1 MPEFDGNPS
10 KNQVFKAHYNGPPR
24 NASVHAGLFCRG
36 PVGSIHFFPTTT
48 AGAASS
54 SLHDDGVCFLN
65 NLSFFE
71 INREHRDKDSEFSF
85 YAAMMKKSKTN
96 FNQKFQKHTF
106 NGKWSFF

>member
-54 SLHDDGVCFLN
+54 SL
-65 NLSFFE
+65 
-71 INREHRDKDSEFSF
+71 
-85 YAAMMKKSKTN
+85 YMMACV
-96 FNQKFQKHTF
+96 F
-106 NGKWSFF
+106 

>member
-54 SLHDDGVCFLN
+54 SLSLHDGVCFWK
-65 NLSFFE
+65 SFILRNQQRAQGQGQRVFILCGDDEKVQDQLQPE
-71 INREHRDKDSEFSF
+71 I
-85 YAAMMKKSKTN
+85 SKT
-96 FNQKFQKHTF
+96 HL
-106 NGKWSFF
+106 

>member
-24 NASVHAGLFCRG
+24 NVSVHAGLFCRG

-54 SLHDDGVCFLN
+54 SLHDGVCFLK
-65 NLSFFE
+65 SFILRNQQRAQGQGQRVFILCGDDEKVQDQLQPE
-71 INREHRDKDSEFSF
+71 I
-85 YAAMMKKSKTN
+85 SKT
-96 FNQKFQKHTF
+96 HL
-106 NGKWSFF
+106 

>member
-24 NASVHAGLFCRG
+24 NASVHAGLLFCRG

-54 SLHDDGVCFLN
+54 SLHDGGVCFLK
-65 NLSFFE
+65 SFILRNQQRAQGQVQRVFILCGDDEKVQDQLQPE
-71 INREHRDKDSEFSF
+71 I
-85 YAAMMKKSKTN
+85 SKT
-96 FNQKFQKHTF
+96 HL
-106 NGKWSFF
+106 

>member
-48 AGAASS
+48 AGGAASS
-54 SLHDDGVCFLN
+54 SLHDGVCFLK
-65 NLSFFE
+65 SFILRNQQRAQGQGQRVFILCGDDEKVQDQLQPE
-71 INREHRDKDSEFSF
+71 I
-85 YAAMMKKSKTN
+85 SKT
-96 FNQKFQKHTF
+96 HL
-106 NGKWSFF
+106 